1 VKMMTFT
8 RQAPFKVQAYYVP
21 EEGDDLPADATIG
34 VYSIHVPEGLSAPKR
49 FKLRLK
55 LDLNGIF
62 EIDEVHLHDSA
73 PGVAEQNGTKD
84 NGGSSAPGVKS
95 SVSFTCSPSGEAEL
109 IEKRRENERAMQK
122 QALELQ
128 LREDKRNDLESF
140 IYNTR
145 DKISSQYASIVT
157 DEEKA
162 AVPGVLEKAELW
174 LEDHFEDGT
183 LAEFQQKLLELQDI
197 VRPITDR
204 YAASQEGSPLHTAK
218 AELQAVVK
226 EATEIL
232 STRSPV
238 NEKSMEE
245 LEAEVRKAKDLES
258 SDPEEYALC
267 TIRIKGCLTELQD

>member
-1 VKMMTFT
+1 MAATWQNFHPDLADYPESELKFT
-8 RQAPFKVQAYYVP
+8 VAMEKIA
-21 EEGDDLPADATIG
+21 ATM
-34 VYSIHVPEGLSAPKR
+34 R
-49 FKLRLK
+49 
-55 LDLNGIF
+55 
-62 EIDEVHLHDSA
+62 
-73 PGVAEQNGTKD
+73 
-84 NGGSSAPGVKS
+84 
-95 SVSFTCSPSGEAEL
+95 EAEL

-267 TIRIKGCLTELQD
+267 APIVVQRDAKLIHLRSVR